1 MTVRAGNLSQ
11 HQGLLQGQR
20 RNARE
25 RPQVQEEKV
34 NALGAR
40 HWLQASKE
48 WAPAVLES
56 GRAWSQANGEA
67 AVTVGEVKLAPMPP

>member
-40 HWLQASKE
+40 HWLSRSQRNGLG
-48 WAPAVLES
+48 AVLES

-67 AVTVGEVKLAPMPP
+67 AGHSG

>member
-1 MTVRAGNLSQ
+1 MMTVRAGNLSQ

-40 HWLQASKE
+40 PCLSPGLKGMGSE
-48 WAPAVLES
+48 LC
-56 GRAWSQANGEA
+56 
-67 AVTVGEVKLAPMPP
+67 

>member
-40 HWLQASKE
+40 RWLSRPQRNGLG
-48 WAPAVLES
+48 AVLES

-67 AVTVGEVKLAPMPP
+67 ARHSG